1 MTTFWERYIFSKM
14 ENNVLKM
21 ENYLSIMI
29 KSFVCESTTL
39 FAQIYL
45 RTNFFLV
52 DIFPYKYR
60 EVRSFNS

>member
-14 ENNVLKM
+14 GNNVLKM

-52 DIFPYKYR
+52 DIFPYRYR
-60 EVRSFNS
+60 KVRSFNS